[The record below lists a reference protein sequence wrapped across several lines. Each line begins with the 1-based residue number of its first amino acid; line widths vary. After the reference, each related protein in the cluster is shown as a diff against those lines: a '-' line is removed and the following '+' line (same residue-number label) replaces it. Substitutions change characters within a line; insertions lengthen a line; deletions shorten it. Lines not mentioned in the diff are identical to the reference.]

1 MLDSSQQFVDGIS
14 FFSISFLF
22 TFYKCIV
29 PMGFLP
35 WEIRGTFIGESQL
48 RQRRATQPTVQAG
61 CLSFF
66 RNPPNS
72 NMGYGIFNM
81 LSDVNACDCNR
92 GLTDTVRESALK
104 VDSGR
109 KIPRRTGESN
119 LRRRRADPI
128 LYQLSYIPTPLS
140 RNCIF
145 FSLSTY
151 DSGQNL
157 PFGKT
162 SSARSTRILNM
173 LLLCWT

>member
-1 MLDSSQQFVDGIS
+1 
-14 FFSISFLF
+14 
-22 TFYKCIV
+22 
-29 PMGFLP
+29 MGNSGYLH
-35 WEIRGTFIGESQL
+35 RGKPA
-48 RQRRATQPTVQAG
+48 ATETRYPTYGTSWVFK
-61 CLSFF
+61 FF

-81 LSDVNACDCNR
+81 RSDVNACDCNR

-145 FSLSTY
+145 FFSLHLRLRPKLAFR
-151 DSGQNL
+151 QN
-157 PFGKT
+157 FE
-162 SSARSTRILNM
+162 
-173 LLLCWT
+173 CEVD